1 MLTKKLAATG
11 GEILVKGKSV
21 RTEFSDVKRD
31 IGYCP
36 QYDGFVGSM
45 TGRELLVMFAN
56 LRSIP
61 TASIPT
67 VVDEF
72 IEQLN
77 LTDHA
82 DRLAGTFAEALLYQT
97 RIG

>member
-1 MLTKKLAATG
+1 
-11 GEILVKGKSV
+11 
-21 RTEFSDVKRD
+21 
-31 IGYCP
+31 
-36 QYDGFVGSM
+36 M

-82 DRLAGTFAEALLYQT
+82 DRLAGTFAEALLY
-97 RIG
+97 